1 MLRAIRFSAQL
12 GFTIEE
18 KTLKAIQ
25 IDSDL
30 IDFIAKERI
39 TMEMAKIWKS
49 DYVYEGLKWLV
60 VSKLAPYLVGDFKNQ
75 LKSWKEFR
83 SNKPEVGW
91 AYLCLLNRKDI
102 QHIFDFYRLSKKE
115 KTFIRDVLNLY
126 DALLQK
132 WTLMDYFSNELLVLE
147 TAYDF
152 AIWQHHSV
160 PFSKEDIA
168 KVKENLPIQKVDE
181 LAINGN
187 HLINWTDKKRGPWI
201 KVALDAALIA
211 VLNRYVENEEEKL
224 KEWFLNDFIDER

>member
-1 MLRAIRFSAQL
+1 MAILKNGTIIDLFGGQEDIEKKVIRAVGDPNVRFREDALRMLRAIRFSAQL

-60 VSKLAPYLVGDFKNQ
+60 VSKLAHYLVGNFKNQ

-102 QHIFDFYRLSKKE
+102 QHIFDFYRLSKK
-115 KTFIRDVLNLY
+115 K
-126 DALLQK
+126 K
-132 WTLMDYFSNELLVLE
+132 
-147 TAYDF
+147 
-152 AIWQHHSV
+152 
-160 PFSKEDIA
+160 
-168 KVKENLPIQKVDE
+168 
-181 LAINGN
+181 
-187 HLINWTDKKRGPWI
+187 HLF
-201 KVALDAALIA
+201 
-211 VLNRYVENEEEKL
+211 EM
-224 KEWFLNDFIDER
+224 F